1 LNKIIIV
8 VASCSLLA
16 KDSQSVDSFIFL
28 LEKYR
33 LVGITIRN
41 IYIIDDEMR
50 VTIQR
55 ASQTGENKHNWKKN
69 NHSQKER
76 GSEKC
81 V

>member
-33 LVGITIRN
+33 LVGITIWN
-41 IYIIDDEMR
+41 LYITDDEMR
-50 VTIQR
+50 VIIQR
-55 ASQTGENKHNWKKN
+55 VRQERTNTIGKKN
-69 NHSQKER
+69 NHS
-76 GSEKC
+76 
-81 V
+81 